1 MLKNFVLGS
10 TGYYPCITLPP
21 YSLTKEPVPL
31 KPRQTMTSC
40 GITLGHTLK
49 DTLGYTLLI
58 NTKTVH
64 CLNRS
69 EVQVYVTGNGV
80 EVYMTKPW
88 T

>member
-1 MLKNFVLGS
+1 
-10 TGYYPCITLPP
+10 
-21 YSLTKEPVPL
+21 
-31 KPRQTMTSC
+31 MTSC